1 MHMASRSAAAVEPCT
16 GTSSYGEYV
25 NPQWVNLLNILDM
38 NVEYERC
45 IGAELFTRDG
55 RRILDFLS
63 GYCVHNTGHN
73 HPAIVT
79 ALKDELDKSGPA
91 MLQSHIPE
99 LAGELAER
107 LCRLSGSGLTKAY
120 FGSSGSEGVEAAI
133 KFCRATTKR
142 PGILYA
148 RGSFH
153 GLTAGALSLMNDEFW
168 REGFGPQLQDTT
180 AVAFGDI
187 EALEKALASKK
198 FAAFFVEPVQA
209 EAGIQVPPA
218 NYLQQAQSLCHK
230 QGSLLVLD
238 EVQTGMFRTGT
249 FLAAHQFGVHPDIVI
264 LAKALSG
271 GLMPV
276 SATLMTEQ
284 VYNSVYSSLRRAI
297 VHTSTFSENALSMRA
312 GLATLKVLE
321 NEQLGPRATILGERF
336 RDKLRHAL
344 APYALVKEVRGMGL
358 LCGIEFAPPKNLA
371 LRALYEAFHRIHPAM
386 FGQVMVMRMFR
397 EKNFLTQICG
407 NNFTVLKAAPPL
419 VISEAHLDEFVAA
432 IRDVVALAD
441 SSPAFWTEALALA
454 RRAAKI

>member
-1 MHMASRSAAAVEPCT
+1 
-16 GTSSYGEYV
+16 
-25 NPQWVNLLNILDM
+25 
-38 NVEYERC
+38 
-45 IGAELFTRDG
+45 
-55 RRILDFLS
+55 
-63 GYCVHNTGHN
+63 
-73 HPAIVT
+73 
-79 ALKDELDKSGPA
+79 
-91 MLQSHIPE
+91 
-99 LAGELAER
+99 
-107 LCRLSGSGLTKAY
+107 
-120 FGSSGSEGVEAAI
+120 
-133 KFCRATTKR
+133 
-142 PGILYA
+142 
-148 RGSFH
+148 
-153 GLTAGALSLMNDEFW
+153 
-168 REGFGPQLQDTT
+168 
-180 AVAFGDI
+180 VAFGDV

-198 FAAFFVEPVQA
+198 YAAFIVEPVQA
-209 EAGIQVPPA
+209 EAGIKVPPA
-218 NYLQQAQSLCHK
+218 NYLQQAENLCHK
-230 QGSLLVLD
+230 HGSLFVLD

-249 FLAAHQFGVHPDIVI
+249 FLAAHQFGVDPDIVI

-321 NEQLGPRATILGERF
+321 NEQLGTRATMLGKQF

-344 APYALVKEVRGMGL
+344 APYALVKEVRGVGL
-358 LCGIEFAPPKNLA
+358 LCGIEFVPPKNLA

-407 NNFTVLKAAPPL
+407 NNFMVLKAAPPL
-419 VISEAHLDEFVAA
+419 VISDAHLDEFVWA